1 MAEVQGISRK
11 RGEWWV
17 ALLGGLILAFLFLYN
32 MQPHTVWSLRWLP
45 LPHEGEAPL
54 RDWNEYLLVN
64 SAMLLWVPVLVM
76 AFFGKGELS
85 QYGLARGD
93 GARGAPYALAMYLPM
108 AVLVY
113 FASLRPDFQAYY
125 PLDKRILTDY
135 AYAVYFELMYGYYLF
150 CWEFFFRGF
159 LTFGLYRWAGW
170 WGVGL
175 QAIAFALM
183 HWGKPTPEIIG
194 AFLAGLV
201 LAWLALRVRSFLP
214 CFWLHW
220 AVSMT
225 LDLILILRHH
235 QVGL

>member
-1 MAEVQGISRK
+1 MAEITQTTRRRS
-11 RGEWWV
+11 EWWV
-17 ALLGGLILAFLFLYN
+17 ALLGGLILGFLFAYN
-32 MQPHTVWSLRWLP
+32 MQPHTVWSLQWLRLERDP
-45 LPHEGEAPL
+45 NAPL

-64 SAMLLWVPVLVM
+64 SAMLLWVPVLAL
-76 AFFGKGELS
+76 AFLGKGELS

-93 GARGAPYALAMYLPM
+93 GARGALYALLMYLPM
-108 AVLVY
+108 AGLVY

-135 AYAVYFELMYGYYLF
+135 AYAVYFELVYGYYLF

-159 LTFGLYRWAGW
+159 LTFGLYRWLGW

-175 QAIAFALM
+175 QAAAFAVM
-183 HWGKPTPEIIG
+183 HWGKPVPEIVG
-194 AFLAGLV
+194 AFVAGWV

-225 LDLILILRHH
+225 LDLILIARHH
-235 QVGL
+235 LG